1 MNSREHVLGPFVG
14 TLPRRAFLRAAGA
27 AIALPL
33 LNATVPARAVAANT
47 AQTGSA
53 RHGRLDLHHHFGS
66 PLWINKVKASGRQ
79 SKETMNRISPV
90 RSLEEMDK
98 ADVSTA
104 FLSCTMPGAAMS
116 DDFAS
121 ERSEAIA
128 LARDLNDYGA
138 RLVSD
143 HTGRFALFGVLPL
156 PDVEASLREIEYV
169 FDTLKA
175 DGVGILTSYQNIWL
189 GDVRLQPVFDELN
202 RRKAIVYVHPVDAPC
217 CRSLIPGVSF
227 GTVELNTDTSRAI
240 VSLLS
245 ESDGRNK
252 RTSAATR
259 YADIRFIW
267 SHAGGT
273 LTSLSGRILGGPA
286 SPDVLARPP
295 ELNSNLYH
303 LRRFYYD
310 TALSTNALIL
320 QPLKNLVG
328 LSQMVFGTDYPF
340 ASITAQVDAL
350 RKCGFSEGELE
361 SIERGN
367 GARLMP
373 KYA

>member
-1 MNSREHVLGPFVG
+1 MTIERIGG
-14 TLPRRAFLRAAGA
+14 ALPRRTFLRTAAAAAALPLFEHSGSVLTAAAGA
-27 AIALPL
+27 AQSAPS
-33 LNATVPARAVAANT
+33 RA
-47 AQTGSA
+47 
-53 RHGRLDLHHHFGS
+53 GRFDLHHHFGS
-66 PLWINKVKASGRQ
+66 PRWIEKVKSSGRQ
-79 SKETMNRISPV
+79 SKATMDRISPT
-90 RSLEEMDK
+90 SSIEEMDK
-98 ADVSTA
+98 AGVSTA
-104 FLSCTMPGAAMS
+104 FLSCTLPGAAMT

-121 ERSEAIA
+121 ERAEAIA

-143 HTGRFALFGVLPL
+143 HKGRFALFGVLPL
-156 PDVEASLREIEYV
+156 PDVDASLHEIEYV

-202 RRKAIVYVHPVDAPC
+202 RRKAVVYVHPVDGPC
-217 CRSLIPGVSF
+217 CRTLLAGVSW

-240 VSLLS
+240 VSLIN
-245 ESDGRNK
+245 ETGTPK
-252 RTSAATR
+252 TSPATR
-259 YADIRFIW
+259 YANVRFIW

-273 LTSLSGRILGGPA
+273 LTALSARILGNTNSA
-286 SPDVLARPP
+286 DVLARPP
-295 ELNSNLYH
+295 EPNSNLYH

-340 ASITAQVDAL
+340 AGIAAQVDAM
-350 RKCGFSEGELE
+350 RKCGFTEEELQA
-361 SIERGN
+361 IERGN
-367 GARLMP
+367 GARLIP